1 MALSEP
7 PPSSS
12 ALAAAIHRW
21 IPAIGVLRGY
31 DAATAR
37 HDLVAGL
44 SVAAVAVPQAMAY
57 ALIVGL
63 PPEIGLYT
71 AIVMTTVGAL
81 FASSRQLINGPT
93 NAISIAMLSA
103 VGAIAAK
110 DELVATVV
118 LMSFLVG
125 AVQLAIS
132 LFRLGD
138 LTRYISHSVIVGFTA
153 GASVLLVLDQTK
165 NLLGLSSRGDPHD
178 HFLERFWLSMTEGGT
193 VNTTTLLVGLGSI
206 AAVVSLGWLKKKLR
220 WPLFPELLV
229 VVAGAAAVSA
239 ALGLDG
245 EGVAVIGAI
254 PAALPAVSVPN
265 LEIDEVQRLSSGAL
279 AIGLLGLLEAIA
291 MSKALA
297 AKTRQKLDL
306 NQQCLSE
313 GVANLAG
320 SFFQCMP
327 GSGSLTRSA
336 INQQAGGRTQWSGV
350 VSAVAVAVT
359 MLVFAPYARY
369 VPRAALAGILVVT
382 AWRMVSFRELRY
394 HVRVSRFDAVLV
406 IVTAISAVAV
416 SIEFC
421 VLVGVVFSFFLAVP
435 RMGNVLL
442 TEFVAGTDGLA
453 HERLASDRVCGHVL
467 IFGLEGEMFFGSV
480 ASLESQFAS
489 ILGRIGPETQIV
501 ILRMKR
507 VRHPDASAMVLFAS
521 CVEQLEARGVH
532 VILCGVRDG
541 FHDVLVRSG
550 LADKLGE
557 ERIFREQPVR
567 QTSTML
573 AIEHAAHVVKPGCPH
588 CPKPR
593 DPDTRAVG

>member
-7 PPSSS
+7 PPSS
-12 ALAAAIHRW
+12 AFAAAIYRW

-31 DAATAR
+31 DAAAAR

-71 AIVMTTVGAL
+71 AIVMTAAGAL

-103 VGAIAAK
+103 VGAIAVK
-110 DELVATVV
+110 EELVATVV

-165 NLLGLSSRGDPHD
+165 NLLGLSAQGSPHD
-178 HFLERFWLSMTEGGT
+178 HFLERFWRTMTEGGA
-193 VNTTTLLVGLGSI
+193 VHVPTLVVGLASI
-206 AAVVSLGWLKKKLR
+206 AAVLALGWLKKKLD

-229 VVAGAAAVSA
+229 VVAGAAAMTA

-245 EGVAVIGAI
+245 DGVAVIGAI
-254 PAALPAVSVPN
+254 PAALPAISIPN
-265 LEIDEVQRLSSGAL
+265 LDIDEVQRLSSGAL

-297 AKTRQKLDL
+297 AKSRQKLDL

-320 SFFQCMP
+320 SFFHCMP

-359 MLVFAPYARY
+359 MLVFAPYAHY

-406 IVTAISAVAV
+406 IVTAVSAVTV

-442 TEFVAGTDGLA
+442 TEFVAGSDGLA
-453 HERLASDRVCGHVL
+453 HERLPSDRVCGHVL
-467 IFGLEGEMFFGSV
+467 IYGLEGEMFFGSV
-480 ASLESQFAS
+480 ASLESRFDT
-489 ILGRIGPETQIV
+489 ILGRIDPETQIV
-501 ILRMKR
+501 ILRAKR
-507 VRHPDASAMVLFAS
+507 VRHPDASGMALFAAFL
-521 CVEQLEARGVH
+521 EQLEARGVH

-550 LADKLGE
+550 LAEKLGE
-557 ERIFREQPVR
+557 ARIFREQPVR

-573 AIEHAAHVVKPGCPH
+573 AIEHATRMLKPGCPH

-593 DPDTRAVG
+593 TPDVA